1 MRERVERYTVSEAA
15 EKLQGV
21 HDWFHD
27 RVRFHIKPYCFFNGN
42 LFSLDI
48 TRAYVVH

>member
-1 MRERVERYTVSEAA
+1 MSEAA

-27 RVRFHIKPYCFFNGN
+27 RVRFHIKPYCFFEWFINFNRDNREGGR
-42 LFSLDI
+42 I
-48 TRAYVVH
+48 